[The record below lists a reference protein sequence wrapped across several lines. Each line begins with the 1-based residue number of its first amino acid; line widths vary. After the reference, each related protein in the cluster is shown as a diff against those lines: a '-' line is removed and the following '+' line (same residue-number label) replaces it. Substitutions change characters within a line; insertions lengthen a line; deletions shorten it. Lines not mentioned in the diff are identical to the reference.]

1 MYKGKTMQ
9 DSQISLCNPSEL
21 PNIPS
26 QFDVIIIGSGAA
38 GLYSALSLPS
48 YLQVGLI
55 TKDALKTGASSW
67 ARGIAAAIDP
77 SDTPLSHWEDTLK
90 AGAGLC
96 EPEAVKLLADNA
108 PGAIKSLLE
117 MGVNFDRGGQS

>member
-1 MYKGKTMQ
+1 MSVNQ
-9 DSQISLCNPSEL
+9 
-21 PNIPS
+21 
-26 QFDVIIIGSGAA
+26 AA
-38 GLYSALSLPS
+38 GLYAALSLPS

-55 TKDALKTGASSW
+55 TKDALKTGASNW

-96 EPEAVKLLADNA
+96 EPEAVKLLAVRQN
-108 PGAIKSLLE
+108 S
-117 MGVNFDRGGQS
+117 SHT